1 MFKYISEIIDKF
13 TEKQRILALIVIL
26 LTIIT
31 ISITPKITEVMSY
44 DDSELQMRLTNQNN
58 EIVTLNGRIGELSR
72 QVIDNQRE
80 CINEIIRR
88 ETEILGIINEIDI
101 YARKSKKQTH
111 LVVTEPYIN
120 KQVVLNDTIEVLLS
134 SPKVSSTVVET
145 KQDEKL
151 IKMINHLKKKV
162 SEDINQ

>member
-1 MFKYISEIIDKF
+1 M
-13 TEKQRILALIVIL
+13 
-26 LTIIT
+26 IT
-31 ISITPKITEVMSY
+31 ISIVPKITELITY

-58 EIVTLNGRIGELSR
+58 EIVNLNGRIGELSR

-88 ETEILGIINEIDI
+88 ETEILGIINEIDS

-120 KQVVLNDTIEVLLS
+120 KEVILNDTIEVLMS
-134 SPKVSSTVVET
+134 SPKVTSTVVET

>member
-1 MFKYISEIIDKF
+1 MFKYISEILSKF
-13 TEKQRILALIVIL
+13 NDKQRIIALIVVSFSM
-26 LTIIT
+26 IT
-31 ISITPKITEVMSY
+31 ISIVPKITELITY

-58 EIVTLNGRIGELSR
+58 EIVNLNGRIGELSR

-88 ETEILGIINEIDI
+88 ETEILGIINEIDS

-120 KQVVLNDTIEVLLS
+120 KEVILNDTIEVLMS
-134 SPKVSSTVVET
+134 SPKVTSTVVET